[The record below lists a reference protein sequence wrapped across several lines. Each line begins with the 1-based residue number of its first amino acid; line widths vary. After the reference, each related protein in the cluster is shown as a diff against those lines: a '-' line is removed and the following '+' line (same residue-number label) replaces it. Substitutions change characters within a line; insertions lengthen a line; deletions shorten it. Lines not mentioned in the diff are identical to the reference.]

1 MRVRIFRATGE
12 EDISQLETQ
21 INNWASSKLDKAGRE
36 IIHSSTT
43 MTTISRQEPPGV
55 HPSVIVTLW
64 VDGNEDV

>member
-12 EDISQLETQ
+12 EDISQLETK
-21 INNWASSKLDKAGRE
+21 INHWVTSKVDKAGRE

-43 MTTISRQEPPGV
+43 MTNISQQGVPGV
-55 HPSVIVTLW
+55 HPDVIVTLW

>member
-12 EDISQLETQ
+12 EDISQLENQ
-21 INNWASSKLDKAGRE
+21 INNWASSKLDKTGRE

-43 MTTISRQEPPGV
+43 MTAISHQGLTGV
-55 HPSVIVTLW
+55 HPSITVTLW

>member
-1 MRVRIFRATGE
+1 MRIRIFRATGE
-12 EDISQLETQ
+12 EEISQLETQ

-43 MTTISRQEPPGV
+43 MAAISEQGV